1 MENIY
6 YLERSPLDGSL
17 ITAIESSENGY
28 YIVGQL
34 YILKNKYKRL
44 KDEYKVKVFHEDNVY
59 YDKIIK
65 VKKHTYKI
73 VFSRLN
79 IGEKQPLFTAYY
91 AGDFRN
97 FKAWFLKEEN
107 PDFLDRIEEEF
118 GYNIIG
124 ETE

>member
-1 MENIY
+1 M
-6 YLERSPLDGSL
+6 
-17 ITAIESSENGY
+17 
-28 YIVGQL
+28 
-34 YILKNKYKRL
+34 KNKYKRL